1 MALPEGRREVNP
13 SREAMGERRKPG
25 FGSTLNVS
33 VPISFGLPLIVI
45 GLFLVV
51 TAVTT
56 GRTAFWV
63 IGGITANM
71 PLGEI
76 PADALTTEL
85 LLGEL
90 TESDLAII
98 ADADAELEKKL
109 APPSAATPTGDESN
123 TPSSATATG

>member
-1 MALPEGRREVNP
+1 MTEQSSKRWEGLSITRELKMGVYYSGLRHKTFTLRVPVAGDLVAAQELHPGAPFQLITLEVYRRQLL
-13 SREAMGERRKPG
+13 S
-25 FGSTLNVS
+25 
-33 VPISFGLPLIVI
+33 
-45 GLFLVV
+45 
-51 TAVTT
+51 
-56 GRTAFWV
+56 
-63 IGGITANM
+63 
-71 PLGEI
+71 LGEI

-109 APPSAATPTGDESN
+109 APPSAATPTGGESN